1 MARNKFDVDEELD
14 SPFSFVHLKRL
25 FTYLKPYKK
34 KIILTVLIMLIA
46 SGANLIGPYLIKKAI
61 DESIP
66 NKDVGNLLVL
76 SCIYLGAL
84 VITGICMKYRIR
96 MMSEIGQSVILN
108 IRKDLFT
115 HLQKLSFSF
124 YDSRPHGKI
133 LVRVVNY
140 VNSLSDLLSNGL
152 INLITDLFSL
162 FVIVGFMLAIDVK
175 LTLMAMLGFPILAVV
190 VLLIKNAQRKA
201 WQVLSN
207 KQSNM
212 NAYIHESINGIKVTQ
227 AFTREEENKRI
238 FREVSESYRSSW
250 MKAVK
255 IQFLLWPS
263 IENISILTTSVIY
276 VFGISQMGEGVSVG
290 ALVAFVGYIGMF
302 WTPIANIGNFYNA
315 IINATAYL
323 ERIFEMIDERP
334 TVQDPPNAVELT
346 TIKGKVEFKDV
357 EFQYEEGERIL
368 KNIHFCVN
376 PGETI
381 ALVGA
386 TGSGKTTI
394 VSLLSR
400 FYDVSSGKIE
410 MDGVDISTVTIPS
423 LRKQMGVMLQ
433 DPFIFSGTILDNI
446 RYGRLD
452 ATDEEVIAAAKAVQA
467 HSFISGLADGY
478 HTEVNERGTRLST
491 GQRQLISFARALLAD
506 PKILILDEAT
516 SSIDTET
523 ELALQKGLE
532 TLLAG
537 RTSFIIAHRLS
548 TIQNANRIFVIDKGR
563 IIEEGSHNELLN
575 QKSYYWKLH
584 QSQHQSLEVG

>member
-1 MARNKFDVDEELD
+1 
-14 SPFSFVHLKRL
+14 
-25 FTYLKPYKK
+25 
-34 KIILTVLIMLIA
+34 
-46 SGANLIGPYLIKKAI
+46 
-61 DESIP
+61 
-66 NKDVGNLLVL
+66 
-76 SCIYLGAL
+76 
-84 VITGICMKYRIR
+84 
-96 MMSEIGQSVILN
+96 
-108 IRKDLFT
+108 
-115 HLQKLSFSF
+115 
-124 YDSRPHGKI
+124 
-133 LVRVVNY
+133 VRVVNY

-175 LTLMAMLGFPILAVV
+175 LTLMAMLGFPVLAAVI
-190 VLLIKNAQRKA
+190 LLIKNAQRKA
-201 WQVLSN
+201 WQTLSN

-227 AFTREEENKRI
+227 AYTREEENKRI
-238 FREVSESYRSSW
+238 FRDVSESYRSSW
-250 MKAVK
+250 MKAVR

-263 IENISILTTSVIY
+263 IENISILTTSLIY
-276 VFGISQMGEGVSVG
+276 VFGISQIGEGVTVG
-290 ALVAFVGYIGMF
+290 ALVAFVGYTGMF
-302 WTPIANIGNFYNA
+302 WAPIANIGNFYNA

-334 TVQDPPNAVELT
+334 TIEDDPNAEELP
-346 TIKGKVEFKDV
+346 IIRGKVDFKDV
-357 EFQYEEGERIL
+357 VFEYEEGERIL
-368 KNIHFCVN
+368 KNINLCVN

-400 FYDVSSGKIE
+400 FYDVSGGRIE
-410 MDGVDISTVTIPS
+410 IDGVDISKVTIPS

-433 DPFIFSGTILDNI
+433 DPFIFSGTIMDNI

-467 HSFISGLADGY
+467 HQFINNLADSY
-478 HTEVNERGTRLST
+478 QTEVNERGTRLST

-548 TIQNANRIFVIDKGR
+548 TIQNANRILVIDKGR
-563 IIEEGSHNELLN
+563 IIEEGSHSELLN
-575 QKSYYWKLH
+575 RKSYYWKLH